1 MRLTETAGYTR
12 TPSRI
17 TWCSTRA
24 ARRGETKNPP
34 CQSAR
39 RALRNLSGKR
49 NQLFSSFLR
58 GASRPKSPRVAAVAA
73 GLYCAEARPRCQEQ
87 IAEAH
92 RKRGERE
99 WARRVVGKPQM
110 GLTTK
115 WVSRASN
122 LEASEEI
129 PGGPAGPDRLFS
141 ANTAK
146 ARRAGECAGVLYSVG

>member
-39 RALRNLSGKR
+39 RALRILSGKR

-73 GLYCAEARPRCQEQ
+73 GLYCAEAWLRCQEQ
-87 IAEAH
+87 IAAAH

-99 WARRVVGKPQM
+99 RVALVDREPKR

-115 WVSRASN
+115 WVFGAKNAPMRGFIGPERPGSRAV
-122 LEASEEI
+122 
-129 PGGPAGPDRLFS
+129 P
-141 ANTAK
+141 
-146 ARRAGECAGVLYSVG
+146 VSVAVAFE

>member
-73 GLYCAEARPRCQEQ
+73 DLYCAEARPRCQEQ
-87 IAEAH
+87 IEAAH
-92 RKRGERE
+92 WKRGRRD
-99 WARRVVGKPQM
+99 WATRVDRKPKM